1 MSSSPTKDVVTASTA
16 TSTSVAATG
25 CNLLKIK
32 VRNAIKKSH
41 QGSKYDIESSKFQ
54 VAGHTWSFFFHL
66 NASKYSGNGYSTV
79 CLKLHAADSGTAAA
93 AGGIRTNVR
102 FRMVNLQPCVPPTNE
117 VRSYATSFH
126 GTGKA
131 EYRCFTFI
139 RHDVLAG
146 QWFSTDDEFAIHCDV
161 AVVEEAAAA
170 ATMSMELGPDDL
182 DGLMM
187 ICKCSVDNDD
197 EPCKSGGTRQS
208 HKEAFRKYFLGCFG
222 TK

>member
-16 TSTSVAATG
+16 TSMSAAATG

-93 AGGIRTNVR
+93 AGGIRTNVW

-126 GTGKA
+126 GTGKV

-161 AVVEEAAAA
+161 AIVEEAAAA
-170 ATMSMELGPDDL
+170 ATMSTELGPDDL

>member
-1 MSSSPTKDVVTASTA
+1 MSSSPTKDVVTVSTA
-16 TSTSVAATG
+16 TTTSAAATG

-41 QGSKYDIESSKFQ
+41 HGSKYDIESSKFQ
-54 VAGHTWSFFFHL
+54 AAV
-66 NASKYSGNGYSTV
+66 GYSTV
-79 CLKLHAADSGTAAA
+79 CLKLHAADPGTAAV

-170 ATMSMELGPDDL
+170 ATMSTELGPDDL

-187 ICKCSVDNDD
+187 SCKCSVDNDD
-197 EPCKSGGTRQS
+197 EPCKSGTQQNL
-208 HKEAFRKYFLGCFG
+208 KEAFRKHFVGCFG
-222 TK
+222 PK

>member
-1 MSSSPTKDVVTASTA
+1 MTGTKLYTDYSRAR
-16 TSTSVAATG
+16 TSAAATG

-32 VRNAIKKSH
+32 IRNAIKKSH
-41 QGSKYDIESSKFQ
+41 QSSKYNIESSKFQ
-54 VAGHTWSFFFHL
+54 VAGHTWSFFFHF
-66 NASKYSGNGYSTV
+66 NASKYSSNGYSTV

-102 FRMVNLQPCVPPTNE
+102 FRMVNLLPYVPPTNE
-117 VRSYATSFH
+117 VRCYATSFH

-139 RHDVLAG
+139 RHDVLAR
-146 QWFSTDDEFAIHCDV
+146 QWFSTDGEFTIHCDV

-170 ATMSMELGPDDL
+170 ATMSTELGLDDL

-197 EPCKSGGTRQS
+197 EPCKSSTRQS
-208 HKEAFRKYFLGCFG
+208 LKEAFRKHFLGCFG
-222 TK
+222 PK

>member
-1 MSSSPTKDVVTASTA
+1 MGGGGSARHRPSL
-16 TSTSVAATG
+16 G
-25 CNLLKIK
+25 GG
-32 VRNAIKKSH
+32 VRRGRAKRWLGE
-41 QGSKYDIESSKFQ
+41 QMQ
-54 VAGHTWSFFFHL
+54 
-66 NASKYSGNGYSTV
+66 
-79 CLKLHAADSGTAAA
+79 LHAADPGTTAA

-170 ATMSMELGPDDL
+170 VTMSTELRPDDL

-187 ICKCSVDNDD
+187 SCKCSVDNDD
-197 EPCKSGGTRQS
+197 EPCKSGTQQS
-208 HKEAFRKYFLGCFG
+208 LKEAFRKHFLSCFG
-222 TK
+222 PK